1 MSPGPSGSLAA
12 GGFVV
17 LQAAYIFLQIAR
29 PSPAPPP
36 APPPPAPEACLCDC
50 TCPEFLGPAASYALP
65 HLLLA
70 AAVGAALGVL
80 AVPARAWLIGALGGL
95 GAGVA
100 LGAVGTKR
108 LKRLSGPRTP
118 DSEAKWSE
126 ISGILTPY
134 DDGTE
139 AEGSRLVAAEDW

>member
-17 LQAAYIFLQIAR
+17 LQAAYILLQIAR

-50 TCPEFLGPAASYALP
+50 SCPEAFCPAASYTLP
-65 HLLLA
+65 HLVLA
-70 AAVGAALGVL
+70 AAVGAALGIL
-80 AVPARAWLIGALGGL
+80 AVPARAWLIGALGGV

-118 DSEAKWSE
+118 QSEAKWSE
-126 ISGILTPY
+126 ISGILAPY
-134 DDGTE
+134 EDGTE
-139 AEGSRLVAAEDW
+139 GEGSRFVVAEDW